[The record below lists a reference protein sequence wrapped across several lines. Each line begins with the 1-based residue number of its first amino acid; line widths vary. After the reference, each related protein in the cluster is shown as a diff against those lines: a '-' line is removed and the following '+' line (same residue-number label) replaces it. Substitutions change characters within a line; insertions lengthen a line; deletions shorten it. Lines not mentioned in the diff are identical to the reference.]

1 MRFLIIIAFLIST
14 TILIGQEISSE
25 ATSKPSNKGR
35 MYAFWGWNRA
45 WYTDSDILFKGDNY
59 DFTVKNAKAKDRPTS
74 FSIDPY
80 FHPSR
85 ITIPQTNVRI
95 GYFIND
101 KYDISL
107 GYDHM
112 KYVMVQHQTA
122 KVSGDINVGNIY
134 DGHYDDTDVKMDYEF
149 LTFEHT
155 DGLNYID
162 IEFTRNDDVFET
174 FNLNH
179 NFNKIQLNT
188 LVGFG
193 MGLIYPK
200 SNVMLL
206 NGNRQ
211 DEFHIAGYGLSAKA
225 GLNLTLFKHFFVR
238 GEAKY
243 GYINMPDIRT
253 TPSASDKASQHFF
266 FTQINWSFG
275 FTLYPF
281 KKSK

>member
-1 MRFLIIIAFLIST
+1 MKKSLLSLLAFLFITFSVISQT
-14 TILIGQEISSE
+14 TEQPNQ
-25 ATSKPSNKGR
+25 KKSNKGR
-35 MYAFWGWNRA
+35 MYCFWGWNRA
-45 WYTDSDILFKGDNY
+45 WYSNSDIHFTGKGY
-59 DFTVKNAKAKDRPTS
+59 DFTIKKAGAKDRPTP

-122 KVSGDINVGNIY
+122 KVYGTINIGNNY
-134 DGHYDDTDVKMDYEF
+134 DGIYTNEDVKMEYDF

-162 IEFTRNDDVFET
+162 VELTRNDDLFSA
-174 FNLNH
+174 LKIAHNH
-179 NFNKIQLNT
+179 EKIQLNSI
-188 LVGFG
+188 VGFG
-193 MGLIYPK
+193 AGLVYPK

-206 NGNRQ
+206 YQTRH
-211 DEFHIAGYGLSAKA
+211 DAFHIAGYGISAKA
-225 GLNLTLFKHFFVR
+225 GLNLTFYKHFFAR
-238 GEAKY
+238 FETKY
-243 GYINMPDIRT
+243 GFINMPDIRT
-253 TPSASDKASQHFF
+253 TPSTDDKASQHFF

-275 FTLYPF
+275 YTFFPF
-281 KKSK
+281 N